1 MCACVCVN
9 CLNRCYQQ
17 DTHYTHISTFT
28 SVHLSS
34 CLSVW
39 LPASSS
45 FSPLHFVA
53 HFVSLLPQL
62 FSLSFSPSPT
72 SLPASLLSQTNFLV
86 VVCLIYH
93 FAFLLLLLLLSK
105 LPLPN
110 ALANSRSVSLCR
122 LTSRIRRV
130 VQGKQF
136 CLFLTS
142 CALIPFLFPLCVCL
156 CVCRVACFAVFYS
169 SQDTM
174 RLFHF
179 VCHYRN
185 CCSPHGF
192 PCCFSRLVC
201 YLLQFLSLYILLKN
215 LIDYLALYHEKN
227 K

>member
-1 MCACVCVN
+1 MCACVCVS
-9 CLNRCYQQ
+9 CLNRCYRQ

-45 FSPLHFVA
+45 FSPLHFV
-53 HFVSLLPQL
+53 SLLPQL
-62 FSLSFSPSPT
+62 FSFSFSSSPT

-93 FAFLLLLLLLSK
+93 FAFLLLLLLSK

-130 VQGKQF
+130 IQGKQF

-142 CALIPFLFPLCVCL
+142 CALIPFLFRLCVSL

-174 RLFHF
+174 SLFHF
-179 VCHYRN
+179 IVTIEIVVLLVVFLVVFLV
-185 CCSPHGF
+185 SSAI
-192 PCCFSRLVC
+192 CFSSC
-201 YLLQFLSLYILLKN
+201 HCIFYSKT
-215 LIDYLALYHEKN
+215 
-227 K
+227 